1 MGLWSTIGTVGG
13 SYFGPIGSMVG
24 GALGGA
30 LDQDQANQYN
40 SAEAASNR
48 SFQERMSN
56 TSYQRAMADMQ
67 KAGLNPMLA
76 YSNGGASVPTG
87 SMASYP
93 TGVDQ
98 ASASSVATSFRM
110 PSEIDVNKANVVNL
124 GTQSGLNVAT
134 KERVQQETRKVMAD
148 ADISQT
154 TANTVQA
161 IQRGVMSLGG
171 VSITEM
177 SVGDEALRKYAE
189 EYILKPEM
197 AAALAKL
204 EERSNQAELQKLL
217 NMPAANA
224 VMQVVQLM
232 LKAYLGTRGSTSF
245 TNHGD
250 GWSQTIRK

>member
-1 MGLWSTIGTVGG
+1 MWPALIAA
-13 SYFGPIGSMVG
+13 G
-24 GALGGA
+24 GALAGT
-30 LDQDQANQYN
+30 LLSNEESKN
-40 SAEAASNR
+40 SAQSQER
-48 SFQERMSN
+48 FQERMSN
-56 TSYQRAMADMQ
+56 TAYQRAMADMTA
-67 KAGLNPMLA
+67 AGLNPMLA
-76 YSNGGASVPTG
+76 YSNGGASVPAGAMYTAQNAG
-87 SMASYP
+87 AAA
-93 TGVDQ
+93 GQ
-98 ASASSVATSFRM
+98 AYAAATSARAAESQAEQQA
-110 PSEIDVNKANVVNL
+110 PVAEATVGNL
-124 GTQSGLNVAT
+124 RTQSAVNVAQ
-134 KERVQQETRKVMAD
+134 KAKIEAETRNALING
-148 ADISQT
+148 DISQT

-171 VSITEM
+171 VQIAEM

-189 EYILKPEM
+189 QYILKPEM